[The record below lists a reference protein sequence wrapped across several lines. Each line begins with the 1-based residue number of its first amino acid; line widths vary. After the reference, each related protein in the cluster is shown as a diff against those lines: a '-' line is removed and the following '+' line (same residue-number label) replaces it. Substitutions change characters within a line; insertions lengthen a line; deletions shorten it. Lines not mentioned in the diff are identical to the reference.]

1 MVFDGVRSESFLQ
14 ISSIFGME
22 ALEKCGFKQRKKLGI
37 NLFLQQFP
45 KHFGCQWE
53 TTLTTS
59 PIFQLIMACHPPGN
73 KGSKQRAHKHQ
84 QTHQLLEMY
93 FMQLAHWLCCFFSW
107 LFGPSQQHV
116 QVIHFDGH
124 QRCFLLYS
132 FQPAIATSKTMRVI
146 GQRNHAAIT

>member
-22 ALEKCGFKQRKKLGI
+22 ALETCGFKQRKKLGI

-59 PIFQLIMACHPPGN
+59 PIFQLIMACHPPVTMEVSNGQTPTDPSTIRDVFYAA
-73 KGSKQRAHKHQ
+73 GS
-84 QTHQLLEMY
+84 LS
-93 FMQLAHWLCCFFSW
+93 FVVFFFLA
-107 LFGPSQQHV
+107 FGPSQQHV
-116 QVIHFDGH
+116 QVIHFDGQ

-132 FQPAIATSKTMRVI
+132 FQPAIVTSKTMRVI